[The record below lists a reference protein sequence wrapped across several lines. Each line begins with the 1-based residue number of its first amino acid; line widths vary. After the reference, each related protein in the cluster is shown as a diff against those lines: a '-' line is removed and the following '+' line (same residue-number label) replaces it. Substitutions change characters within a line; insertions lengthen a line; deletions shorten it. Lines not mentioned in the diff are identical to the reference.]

1 MKAPRC
7 PVCGDSGVI
16 VGSLPG
22 LSTSAPLLHLPCPK
36 SCPAGIDIAH
46 PNATPDVHSDLIE
59 AARQGGRVGAPT

>member
-7 PVCGDSGVI
+7 PVCGDSCVI

-22 LSTSAPLLHLPCPK
+22 LPTSAPLQRLPCPK

-46 PNATPDVHSDLIE
+46 PNAPPDVRSDLIE
-59 AARQGGRVGAPT
+59 AARLTARIGA